1 MGPDFWRNVLELLM
15 KNPDL
20 IIALVIFLGA
30 VALVIG
36 GIASLFWYLRGVW
49 DRGQLGAL
57 RTLVEIGEKQLTDA
71 NPRLTHAQQQLQARE
86 ATEAVAGTISVAMLS
101 LQNATTS
108 NTAAHNIVDTFTT
121 WGHVR
126 RER

>member
-20 IIALVIFLGA
+20 IIALVVFLGA

-101 LQNATTS
+101 LKWSRLSEQ
-108 NTAAHNIVDTFTT
+108 IFRIDK
-121 WGHVR
+121 
-126 RER
+126 